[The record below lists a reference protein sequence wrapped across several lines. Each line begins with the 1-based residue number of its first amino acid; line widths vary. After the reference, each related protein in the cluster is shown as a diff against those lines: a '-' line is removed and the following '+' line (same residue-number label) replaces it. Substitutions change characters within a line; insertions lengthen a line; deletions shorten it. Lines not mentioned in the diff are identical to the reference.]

1 MHLQNPKIKWNSSPM
16 APHFSA
22 SITSQLNNVG
32 DRVGK
37 EKKTRTIASPT
48 FVVRPGPAPPPFL
61 GRGQS
66 LGESQERRPQAGGV
80 VVPGGRKR
88 RKKLLP
94 LRPTPPHTPRSP
106 PQAPGTQQTGWR
118 WGQGGQGQSS
128 SSGPGSAWP
137 AGGEGFT
144 SRRTP

>member
-1 MHLQNPKIKWNSSPM
+1 M

-37 EKKTRTIASPT
+37 EKKTRTIASST

-66 LGESQERRPQAGGV
+66 LGESQERRPQARGCGG
-80 VVPGGRKR
+80 PPRQEEKEEAAS
-88 RKKLLP
+88 P
-94 LRPTPPHTPRSP
+94 SAHPPTHTPVP
-106 PQAPGTQQTGWR
+106 T
-118 WGQGGQGQSS
+118 
-128 SSGPGSAWP
+128 SGPRDPANRMEVGAGRTGPELKQWP
-137 AGGEGFT
+137 WISLASWGRGLYLKKDPVNLG
-144 SRRTP
+144 